1 MSTGSKKLA
10 HIFALVGSPFLVR
23 ILNNVFFFWI
33 NGAFVAYLNLFIP
46 LRKNVK
52 PVSYLSTVGSF
63 LLLCPYLRIIM
74 VYNDYY
80 G

>member
-1 MSTGSKKLA
+1 MSTGSKKMA

-23 ILNNVFFFWI
+23 ILNNVFLI
-33 NGAFVAYLNLFIP
+33 NGSFVAYLNLFIP
-46 LRKNVK
+46 LRRKVK
-52 PVSYLSTVGSF
+52 PVTYLSTVGSF